1 MAKFILNKKTAIS
14 QYNKLKELSD
24 EIVYSFKTNP
34 EVGKVLEENTNCKFA
49 IHTIESLNK
58 IKDKKRVW
66 FFLQAINEEEIKFL
80 IDKVFGFVIDN
91 EADLL
96 VLLNCLKDK
105 KINLALRMK
114 LKEHTIHTGKHF
126 VFGLSSEKINEYI
139 PKLRNKSKQYNYRLQ
154 YFQCSHG
161 HFHFKC

>member
-105 KINLALRMK
+105 KINCPSCK
-114 LKEHTIHTGKHF
+114 SHFDFPFLK
-126 VFGLSSEKINEYI
+126 
-139 PKLRNKSKQYNYRLQ
+139 
-154 YFQCSHG
+154 
-161 HFHFKC
+161 

>member
-66 FFLQAINEEEIKFL
+66 FFLQAINEEEIIEIVNDHDYFL
-80 IDKVFGFVIDN
+80 INKTRY
-91 EADLL
+91 ELL
-96 VLLNCLKDK
+96 
-105 KINLALRMK
+105 
-114 LKEHTIHTGKHF
+114 
-126 VFGLSSEKINEYI
+126 
-139 PKLRNKSKQYNYRLQ
+139 KQ
-154 YFQCSHG
+154 
-161 HFHFKC
+161 